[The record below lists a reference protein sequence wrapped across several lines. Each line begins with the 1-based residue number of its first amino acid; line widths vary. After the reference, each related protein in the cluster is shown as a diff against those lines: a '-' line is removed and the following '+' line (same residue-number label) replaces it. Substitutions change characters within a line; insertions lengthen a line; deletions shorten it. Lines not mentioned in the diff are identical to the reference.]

1 MKKLIWLL
9 NSYERYK
16 EWKYNHR
23 NYIWKYDKQWWISA
37 HRLAIQEEYLW
48 EDESW
53 AIIISKW
60 YNFIKWLV
68 DNDKI
73 DMKKHFYDKM
83 NCVWYPD
90 LNIVL
95 CELAV
100 SDTPIDDLIS
110 YLR

>member
-1 MKKLIWLL
+1 MDELILLL

-16 EWKYNHR
+16 ERKYHHS
-23 NYIWKYDKQWWISA
+23 NYIWEYDKQWWISA

-68 DNDKI
+68 ENRDKI
-73 DMKKHFYDKM
+73 DLLKLDNRIALSEFSKVDR
-83 NCVWYPD
+83 
-90 LNIVL
+90 VL
-95 CELAV
+95 MALSI